1 MSHNKDYRS
10 PTTPGL
16 QITFEN
22 YLIELM
28 CLYCFPKLGPRFWR
42 EGNRWNKK
50 FAIEHG
56 KIKKLKTLIDFVDDR
71 IHKQAIINIINKNRI
86 QSMSRTKTLEKIKRQ
101 LPKEI
106 KSIEEKNKTIIDSGK
121 KYKKITQENKTFVD
135 SFTSKE
141 KTSRQK
147 ILEHEQKK
155 EN

>member
-1 MSHNKDYRS
+1 MNNKNYKS

-28 CLYCFPKLGPRFWR
+28 CLNCFPKLEPRFWK
-42 EGNRWNKK
+42 GNGRWGKK

-56 KIKKLKTLIDFVDDR
+56 KIKRLKTLVSFVDNR
-71 IHKQAIINIINKNRI
+71 LYRQAIINIINKHRI
-86 QSMSRTKTLEKIKRQ
+86 QSMSRTTTLEKIKRQ

-106 KSIEEKNKTIIDSGK
+106 KNIEEKNRTIVDSGE
-121 KYKKITQENKTFVD
+121 KYKKTTKENTTFVD

-141 KTSRQK
+141 KTNRQK

-155 EN
+155 ED